1 MTVALPPQDL
11 ECLDPENCPVA
22 TRTVARKVQNGS
34 IPRVTVDS
42 TRMWFRVYD
51 AQDGHSQPNP
61 GFGDTRFAPF
71 DAETS
76 GHRVPT
82 MYLAESM
89 IGALLETSLH
99 DVHAKTPRIVR
110 ERDLFG
116 KLHARV
122 KPPRDLELVD
132 LRDPQL
138 ATLNLRRSNVS
149 SSPPEHYP
157 CTRKVARSLHSL
169 GCDGIIWHSRQAEL
183 TNLGPSE
190 AAVVF
195 CDRVDHTRGSWSLA
209 ELRSSS
215 GSLLEGTGRFT
226 LEKLANYLGITIVP
240 DDSL

>member
-122 KPPRDLELVD
+122 ESCTLGLSHPETSSWLTFEIHSSPLSTYADRMSPAVPRSIIRVPARLPAHFIHWDVTVSSGILV
-132 LRDPQL
+132 
-138 ATLNLRRSNVS
+138 RRS
-149 SSPPEHYP
+149 
-157 CTRKVARSLHSL
+157 
-169 GCDGIIWHSRQAEL
+169 
-183 TNLGPSE
+183 
-190 AAVVF
+190 
-195 CDRVDHTRGSWSLA
+195 
-209 ELRSSS
+209 
-215 GSLLEGTGRFT
+215 
-226 LEKLANYLGITIVP
+226 
-240 DDSL
+240 